1 MKDRKQKYYEVITDA
16 WQLMKDHLDHADF
29 DKMYLQVRDL
39 DRKYKD
45 TEYFDFASAV
55 IVGVMSEI
63 NRLHGEEG

>member
-1 MKDRKQKYYEVITDA
+1 MDRKKKYYDIITEA
-16 WQLMKDHLDHADF
+16 WSLMKDHLDHADF

-63 NRLHGEEG
+63 NRLHGEE